1 MPKQWRF
8 CVKLVREILHL
19 KFKYQKSNREISR
32 LQSTSKD
39 SVSMYVTRAEAA
51 GVDSLEK
58 LNETSDETLK
68 GIIFPRPVKAPKEIK
83 LDFDRIHKELARP
96 HVTLALLWKELHSQ
110 NENFYQYSWFCELY
124 REWEKSREISM
135 RVPHKAG
142 EKLFIDYAGTTV
154 PVVIN
159 RKTGEIQEAQ
169 IFVCC
174 LGVSQLTYVEAS
186 WSQGSRDF
194 INSHIRAFEFFGG
207 VAQMLVPDNLKS
219 AVNVASKYEPVI
231 NQSYRQMAKHYGC
244 TVVPARAYR
253 PKDKA
258 KVENAVLIAS
268 RWILARLRD
277 QKFFSLEELNQA
289 LWELLE
295 EFNATKF
302 QKLNY
307 SRRSFFE
314 EVEKAELKELP
325 SSRYVVAEW
334 KKVKVNIDYHIH
346 LERRCY
352 YSVPYRLR
360 GEELQCRYTDTTVE
374 LFNNGNRVASHL
386 RSHKEIHTSTEP
398 EHMPKSHREHLEWSP
413 SRMLDWGK
421 SIGPFTECCFK
432 RLMDQ
437 CEHPELAYKQCLG
450 IIGLAKKYEKDRV
463 ENACERAFK
472 LGAVGYQSIKS
483 ILEKGLD
490 KVKVHGEQQDLLLD
504 HENIRGKDYYQ

>member
-8 CVKLVREILHL
+8 CVKLVREILLL
-19 KFKYQKSNREISR
+19 KF
-32 LQSTSKD
+32 TSKKSD
-39 SVSMYVTRAEAA
+39 REVGDIHSVSKNTVKTYVMRAETSGITSPETLLATSD
-51 GVDSLEK
+51 DSLRE
-58 LNETSDETLK
+58 
-68 GIIFPRPVKAPKEIK
+68 IIFPHPIKAAKEI
-83 LDFDRIHKELARP
+83 LVDFDWVHKELARP
-96 HVTLALLWKELHSQ
+96 NVTLSLLWKELSSQ
-110 NENFYQYSWFCELY
+110 TENFYKYSWFCDLY
-124 REWEKSREISM
+124 RKWEKSNEISM

-142 EKLFIDYAGTTV
+142 EKLFVDYAGTTV
-154 PVVIN
+154 SVVIN
-159 RKTGEIQEAQ
+159 RKTGETREAQ

-174 LGVSQLTYVEAS
+174 LGVSQLTYIEAS

-194 INSHIRAFEFFGG
+194 IHSHIRALEFFGG
-207 VAQMLVPDNLKS
+207 VPLMLVPDNLKS
-219 AVNVASKYEPVI
+219 AVNLASKYEPVI
-231 NQSYRQMAKHYGC
+231 NQSYRAMAKHYEC

-258 KVENAVLIAS
+258 KVENAVQIAS

-289 LWELLE
+289 IWELLE
-295 EFNATKF
+295 EFNTTKL

-314 EVEKAELKELP
+314 EVEKSELKELP
-325 SSRYVVAEW
+325 ASRYVVAEW
-334 KKVKVNIDYHIH
+334 KKVRVNIDYHIQ
-346 LERRCY
+346 LDKNY

-360 GEELQCRYTDTTVE
+360 GEGLECRYTDTSVE
-374 LFNNGNRVASHL
+374 LFKGGTRVASHI
-386 RSHKEIHTSTEP
+386 RSFKVNQTITNP

-421 SIGPFTECCFK
+421 SIGVFTECCFQ
-432 RLMDQ
+432 RLIDQ

-450 IIGLAKKYEKDRV
+450 IIGLSKKYEKERL

-472 LGAVGYQSIKS
+472 LGAVEYQSIKS
-483 ILEKGLD
+483 ILEKNLD
-490 KVKVHGEQQDLLLD
+490 KVKVYGEQQDIFLD

>member
-1 MPKQWRF
+1 
-8 CVKLVREILHL
+8 VKLVREVLHL
-19 KFKYQKSNREISR
+19 KFKNGKSDRELGRIYSR
-32 LQSTSKD
+32 SKNTIK
-39 SVSMYVTRAEAA
+39 MYAARAQIA
-51 GVDSLEK
+51 GITTLEI
-58 LNETSDETLK
+58 LEQTSDETLSE
-68 GIIFPRPVKAPKEIK
+68 IIFPHPVKAGKALIV
-83 LDFDRIHKELARP
+83 DFNWVHKELARP
-96 HVTLALLWKELHSQ
+96 NVTLMLLWQELSSKS
-110 NENFYQYSWFCELY
+110 EKFYQYSRFCELY

-142 EKLFIDYAGTTV
+142 EKLFVDYAGTTI
-154 PVVIN
+154 PVVID
-159 RKTGEIQEAQ
+159 RKTGETQEAQ

-186 WSQGSRDF
+186 WTQGSKDF

-207 VAQMLVPDNLKS
+207 VPQALVPDNLKS
-219 AVNVASKYEPVI
+219 AVNLASKYEPVI
-231 NQSYRQMAKHYGC
+231 NQSYRKMAKHYGC
-244 TVVPARAYR
+244 SVVPTRAYR

-258 KVENAVLIAS
+258 KVENGVLITS
-268 RWILARLRD
+268 RWILARLRN

-289 LWELLE
+289 IWDLLE
-295 EFNATKF
+295 ELNMTKF

-325 SSRYVVAEW
+325 VTRYAVAEW

-346 LERRCY
+346 LEGCY

-360 GEELQCRYTDTTVE
+360 GEELECRYTDTTVE
-374 LFNNGNRVASHL
+374 LFKSGGRVASHA
-386 RSHKEIHTSTEP
+386 RSHKANHTSTNS

-413 SRMLDWGK
+413 SRMLNWGK
-421 SIGPFTECCFK
+421 SIGAFTECCFK
-432 RLMDQ
+432 RLIDQ

-450 IIGLAKKYEKDRV
+450 IIGLAKKYEKERV
-463 ENACERAFK
+463 EKACERAFK

-490 KVKVHGEQQDLLLD
+490 KVKVYGEQQDILLD